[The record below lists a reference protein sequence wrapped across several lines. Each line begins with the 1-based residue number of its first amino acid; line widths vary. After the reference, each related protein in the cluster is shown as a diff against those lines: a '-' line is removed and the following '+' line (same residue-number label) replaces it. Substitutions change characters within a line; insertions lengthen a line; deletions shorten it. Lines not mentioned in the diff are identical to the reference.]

1 VPQGERLSDPL
12 RAAEALQRDAATQ
25 GFDWNALADLWP
37 KLHEEI
43 AELQEAVDQGAARRL
58 DELGDLLF
66 MTVNI
71 ARHLGV
77 DPAAALASANAKFQR
92 RYGHVIAHADQL
104 PPIGSAERLDRMEAL
119 WVEAKKV
126 GL

>member
-1 VPQGERLSDPL
+1 MSGDPL
-12 RAAEALQRDAATQ
+12 IDAQLLQRDAALQ
-25 GFDWNALADLWP
+25 GFDWTDVAALWP
-37 KLHEEI
+37 KLFEEI
-43 AELQEAVDQGAARRL
+43 GELQQVVDPGHSAARRL

-66 MTVNI
+66 MVVNI

-77 DPAAALASANAKFQR
+77 DPAAALASSNAKFRR

-104 PPIGSAERLDRMEAL
+104 PPVGSPERLERMEAL
-119 WVEAKKV
+119 WVEAKKL

>member
-1 VPQGERLSDPL
+1 LSEPL
-12 RAAEALQRDAATQ
+12 RDAVELQREAAQQ
-25 GFDWNALADLWP
+25 GFDWNALAELWP
-37 KLHEEI
+37 KLFEEI

-66 MTVNI
+66 MAVNV

-77 DPAAALASANAKFQR
+77 DPAAALEAANAKFRR
-92 RYGHVIAHADQL
+92 RYGHVIAQASRL
-104 PPIGSAERLDRMEAL
+104 PPLGAPERLDRMEAL
-119 WVEAKKV
+119 WAEAKKL

>member
-1 VPQGERLSDPL
+1 LSDPL
-12 RAAEALQRDAATQ
+12 REAERLQRDAALQ
-25 GFDWNALADLWP
+25 GFDWSALADLWP
-37 KLHEEI
+37 KLQEEI
-43 AELQEAVDQGAARRL
+43 AELQQVVELEQGSARRL

-66 MTVNI
+66 MAVNL

-77 DPAAALASANAKFQR
+77 DPGAALASSNDKFRR

-104 PPIGSAERLDRMEAL
+104 PPIGSPERLDRMEAL
-119 WVEAKKV
+119 WVEAKKL